1 MPKAK
6 RKYYMTYDQVF
17 LYESAP
23 QGWDRLGTLFNGEGG
38 GEERRGQ
45 GWSSGESARL
55 LLMWPGFDSRS

>member
-23 QGWDRLGTLFNGEGG
+23 QGWDRLGTSFNGEGG
-38 GEERRGQ
+38 GGRGGKEGAGMEQ
-45 GWSSGESARL
+45 W
-55 LLMWPGFDSRS
+55 